1 MILSAGLSPAWQ
13 HTLVFDTLR
22 VGQVNRAREAHWCAS
37 GKVINAARAVRRLA
51 AHDGGA
57 LRGLALTV
65 LGGSTGDATRAAL
78 AAEGLDTAIVR
89 TQAATR
95 VCTTVIGRT
104 EGSVTELVEEAGA
117 LTPEELDA
125 FRARFRTEAASAK
138 AVVLTGSLPTGT
150 PPDFFRT
157 LIEGIAAPVVLD
169 VRGPELLAVLPLKP
183 FLVKPNREELARTVG
198 HPIDGETAL
207 RAAMHEVARQ
217 GAAWVVVSQGGD
229 AVWALGAW
237 PVLPDPTARRGDGE
251 PHRLRRLPGGRHRV
265 RNGPGPS
272 TPRGDLSG
280 DRRRGGQRRQPP
292 PRAHRLRV
300 CAAPPGPHR
309 AGDVLRLLLYVHG
322 RGRPGG

>member
-1 MILSAGLSPAWQ
+1 
-13 HTLVFDTLR
+13 
-22 VGQVNRAREAHWCAS
+22 
-37 GKVINAARAVRRLA
+37 VRRLA

-89 TQAATR
+89 TQAPTR
-95 VCTTVIGRT
+95 VCTTVIGRA

-125 FRARFRTEAASAK
+125 FRARFRTEAASAQ

-157 LIEGIAAPVVLD
+157 LIEGIAAPVVFD

-207 RAAMHEVARQ
+207 QAAMHEVARQ
-217 GAAWVVVSQGGD
+217 GAAWVVVSQGGN
-229 AVWALGAW
+229 AVWALGVGRFYRIRPPAVETVN
-237 PVLPDPTARRGDGE
+237 PIGSGDCLAAGIAYGTAQGLPPLEAICLGIAAAADNVAS
-251 PHRLRRLPGGRHRV
+251 LLPGHIDSASV
-265 RNGPGPS
+265 Q
-272 TPRGDLSG
+272 
-280 DRRRGGQRRQPP
+280 RRR
-292 PRAHRLRV
+292 ALIT
-300 CAAPPGPHR
+300 
-309 AGDVLRLLLYVHG
+309 LETF
-322 RGRPGG
+322 

>member
-37 GKVINAARAVRRLA
+37 GKVINSARAVRRLA
-51 AHDGGA
+51 VRDGGA
-57 LRGLALTV
+57 LQGLALTA

-78 AAEGLDTAIVR
+78 AAEGLDAAIVR

-95 VCTTVIGRT
+95 VCTTVIGRA
-104 EGSVTELVEEAGA
+104 EGSVTELVEEAEA
-117 LTPEELDA
+117 LTPDELGA
-125 FRARFRTEAASAK
+125 FRARFREEAASAQ

-150 PPDFFRT
+150 PPEFFRT
-157 LIEGIAAPVVLD
+157 LIEGVTAPVVFD
-169 VRGPELLAVLPLKP
+169 IRGPELLAALPLKP

-229 AVWALGAW
+229 AVWALGAGRFYRIR
-237 PVLPDPTARRGDGE
+237 PPAVETVNPIGSGDCLAAGIAYGTAQGLPPLEAICLGIAAAADNVASP
-251 PHRLRRLPGGRHRV
+251 LPGHIDPASV
-265 RNGPGPS
+265 Q
-272 TPRGDLSG
+272 
-280 DRRRGGQRRQPP
+280 RRR
-292 PRAHRLRV
+292 ALIN
-300 CAAPPGPHR
+300 
-309 AGDVLRLLLYVHG
+309 LETF
-322 RGRPGG
+322 

>member
-22 VGQVNRAREAHWCAS
+22 VGQVNRAREANWCAS

-95 VCTTVIGRT
+95 VCTTVIGRA

-125 FRARFRTEAASAK
+125 FRARFRMEAASAK
-138 AVVLTGSLPTGT
+138 AVVLTGSLPAGT
-150 PPDFFRT
+150 PPDFLRT
-157 LIEGIAAPVVLD
+157 LIEGIAAPVVFD
-169 VRGPELLAVLPLKP
+169 VRGPELLVVLPLKP

-198 HPIDGETAL
+198 HSIVGEAAL

-229 AVWALGAW
+229 ALWVLGDGRFHRIRPLAVETVN
-237 PVLPDPTARRGDGE
+237 PIGSGDCLAAGIAYGTARGLPPLE
-251 PHRLRRLPGGRHRV
+251 AIRLGTAAAADNVASLLPGHIDPASV
-265 RNGPGPS
+265 Q
-272 TPRGDLSG
+272 
-280 DRRRGGQRRQPP
+280 RRR
-292 PRAHRLRV
+292 ALIT
-300 CAAPPGPHR
+300 
-309 AGDVLRLLLYVHG
+309 LETF
-322 RGRPGG
+322 

>member
-13 HTLVFDTLR
+13 YTLVFDTLR

-51 AHDGGA
+51 AHDRGA
-57 LRGLALTV
+57 LRGFALTV

-78 AAEGLDTAIVR
+78 AAEGLDTSIVR

-150 PPDFFRT
+150 PRDFFRT

-198 HPIDGETAL
+198 HPIDGEPAL
-207 RAAMHEVARQ
+207 RAAMHEIARQ

-229 AVWALGAW
+229 AVWVLGAGRFHRIR
-237 PVLPDPTARRGDGE
+237 PPAVETVNPIGSGDCLAAGIAYGTARGLPPLE
-251 PHRLRRLPGGRHRV
+251 AIRLGIAAAADNVANLLPGHIDSASVQRRLALIALE
-265 RNGPGPS
+265 
-272 TPRGDLSG
+272 TF
-280 DRRRGGQRRQPP
+280 
-292 PRAHRLRV
+292 
-300 CAAPPGPHR
+300 
-309 AGDVLRLLLYVHG
+309 
-322 RGRPGG
+322 

>member
-22 VGQVNRAREAHWCAS
+22 VDQVNRAREAHWCAS
-37 GKVINAARAVRRLA
+37 GKVINAARAVHRLA

-57 LRGLALTV
+57 LPGLALTV
-65 LGGSTGDATRAAL
+65 LGGSTGDATLAAL
-78 AAEGLDTAIVR
+78 SAEGLDTAIVR
-89 TQAATR
+89 TQTATR

-125 FRARFRTEAASAK
+125 FRTRFRMEAARAK

-169 VRGPELLAVLPLKP
+169 VRGPELLVVLPLKP

-198 HPIDGETAL
+198 HSIVGEAAL

-229 AVWALGAW
+229 AVWVLGDGRFYRIRPLAVETVN
-237 PVLPDPTARRGDGE
+237 PIGSGDCLAAGIAYGTARGLPPLE
-251 PHRLRRLPGGRHRV
+251 AIRLGIAAAADNVASLLPGHIDPASV
-265 RNGPGPS
+265 Q
-272 TPRGDLSG
+272 
-280 DRRRGGQRRQPP
+280 RRR
-292 PRAHRLRV
+292 ALIT
-300 CAAPPGPHR
+300 
-309 AGDVLRLLLYVHG
+309 LETF
-322 RGRPGG
+322 